1 MMSLSVTAGAQ
12 MRSRTYRIPRPDYK
26 KMGVLVLS
34 PKEEKPD
41 REERKLLREERKAER
56 KAERTTRREER
67 RLDRDLRRMDRVERK
82 QMSKEERKQDRKEL
96 REIRQ
101 EQREERA
108 GQRAERKANSDS
120 RELRTGILWLHGG
133 GYISGMKS
141 MAKWVGRPKELVKK
155 YGAVVVSP
163 GYRLSFEHPYPA
175 AIEDCYTALVW
186 MVEHAAE
193 LGIRSDQIF
202 VGGESAGG
210 GLAAALC
217 ILARDRGEVKI
228 AYQMPLYPML
238 DDRDT
243 PSSADN
249 HNKVWNTQ
257 LNHFGWQKYLGVL
270 YGTPWVPPYAAA
282 ARETDYL
289 GLPPCYTFV
298 CTGEPFWSETVTYC
312 ENLRKAGVECAY
324 DVFQGLYHAF
334 DIYQPDLPESR
345 LAADSF
351 EQHFLYAREHYF
363 APQER

>member
-1 MMSLSVTAGAQ
+1 MKLRTLAIVCLMMSLTVTAGAQ

-34 PKEEKPD
+34 PKES
-41 REERKLLREERKAER
+41 
-56 KAERTTRREER
+56 REER
-67 RLDRDLRRMDRVERK
+67 RLEREDRKMERK
-82 QMSKEERKQDRKEL
+82 LLDVSRKEQ
-96 REIRQ
+96 RRARKEQ
-101 EQREERA
+101 EQ
-108 GQRAERKANSDS
+108 QK
-120 RELRTGILWLHGG
+120 LRTGILWLHGG

-141 MAKWVGRPKELVKK
+141 MAKWVGRPKELVRK

-175 AIEDCYTALVW
+175 AIEDCYTALEW
-186 MVEHAAE
+186 MVEHADE

-217 ILARDRGEVKI
+217 ILARDRGEIRI

-243 PSSADN
+243 ESSRDN
-249 HNKVWNTQ
+249 HNRVWDTPR
-257 LNHFGWQKYLGVL
+257 NHYGWQQYLGVL
-270 YGTPWVPPYAAA
+270 YGSRWVPPYAAA
-282 ARETDYL
+282 ARETDYR

-298 CTGEPFWSETVTYC
+298 CKGEPFYSETVTYC
-312 ENLRKAGVECAY
+312 ENLRKAGVEVAY
-324 DVFQGLYHAF
+324 DVFEGLYHAF

-351 EQHFLYAREHYF
+351 EQHYLYAREHYF

>member
-1 MMSLSVTAGAQ
+1 MKLRSLAIVCLMMSLSITAGAQ
-12 MRSRTYRIPRPDYK
+12 MRSRTYRIPRPEYK

-34 PKEEKPD
+34 PKEEKPS
-41 REERKLLREERKAER
+41 REERKLERQLRKIDRKEHKHDTKAER
-56 KAERTTRREER
+56 KEW
-67 RLDRDLRRMDRVERK
+67 
-82 QMSKEERKQDRKEL
+82 
-96 REIRQ
+96 
-101 EQREERA
+101 
-108 GQRAERKANSDS
+108 RAERRAERENS
-120 RELRTGILWLHGG
+120 ELRTGILWLHGG

-163 GYRLSFEHPYPA
+163 GYRLSYEHPYPA

-210 GLAAALC
+210 GLTAALC
-217 ILARDRGEVKI
+217 ILARDRKEVKI

-282 ARETDYL
+282 ARETDYR

-324 DVFQGLYHAF
+324 DVFEGLYHAF

-351 EQHFLYAREHYF
+351 EQHYLYAREHYF